1 MRVLVFLC
9 FMVVSLPV
17 FSQSEQDST
26 LVTPPETIDSP
37 SDNLKDEFKELLR
50 EWADSIQRTSGTEE
64 ALSQIEALQEKFDT
78 SVSAMKEAYEDQ
90 AESEDAAG
98 AGATVVNQFQES
110 FQKIWEGLSSTLTLG
125 NLVAMAFILLFGLF
139 INVLLKGWVGNKETT
154 PHRTRLRRL
163 RWYPLLR
170 FINWALVIILFAALL
185 LQHPD
190 VLWPALTAMAI
201 GLGLAIKDGL
211 SDLLGGLWL
220 IFERPYQIGDR
231 IQAGGH
237 YGEVTRIGI
246 RSTQITTLD
255 DNLVTIPNST
265 ILGDPVAN
273 SNAGE
278 TDCMAVVRIWLPLNT
293 DLEMAR
299 TTAHEAAI
307 TSRYFNFDKGVKIL
321 FQDHIGEP
329 PGTILQIK
337 AYVLDAKFEKAF
349 EGDVTETVKRTFVKA
364 GVY

>member
-1 MRVLVFLC
+1 MFVGLMVL
-9 FMVVSLPV
+9 SAPI
-17 FSQSEQDST
+17 FSQSGSDSIPIT
-26 LVTPPETIDSP
+26 QPEVSSSP
-37 SDNLKDEFKELLR
+37 SENLKDEFKQLLR
-50 EWADSIQRTSGTEE
+50 EWADSIQRTSGTNE

-78 SVSAMKEAYEDQ
+78 SVSAMKEAYEEQ
-90 AESEDAAG
+90 ADTEDAAG

-110 FQKIWEGLSSTLTLG
+110 FQKIWEGLSSTLTGG
-125 NLVAMAFILLFGLF
+125 NLAAMTIILMVGLF
-139 INVLLKGWVGNKETT
+139 INFLLKSWVGKKETT

-170 FINWALVIILFAALL
+170 FINWGLVIILFAALL

-220 IFERPYQIGDR
+220 IFESPYQIGDR
-231 IQAGGH
+231 IQAGGY

-255 DNLVTIPNST
+255 DNRVTIPNST

-293 DLEMAR
+293 DLDMAR

-337 AYVLDAKFEKAF
+337 AYVLDAKYEKAF